1 MRKPRRPTQ
10 PRSAWSRGPASAT
23 TASCPHQR
31 DSENAIVAPSVA
43 DAIDT
48 GVPSAVPKSSPLAA
62 ARTGPGNSTTVSDA
76 EIAMNTSG
84 PAAP

>member
-1 MRKPRRPTQ
+1 M
-10 PRSAWSRGPASAT
+10 
-23 TASCPHQR
+23 
-31 DSENAIVAPSVA
+31 A

-62 ARTGPGNSTTVSDA
+62 ARTGPGKSTTVSDA

>member
-10 PRSAWSRGPASAT
+10 PRSARSRGPASAT
-23 TASCPHQR
+23 TASCAHQR
-31 DSENAIVAPSVA
+31 ESENATVAPSVA

-48 GVPSAVPKSSPLAA
+48 GVPSAVPNSSPLAA
-62 ARTGPGNSTTVSDA
+62 ARTVPGKSTTVSDA
-76 EIAMNTSG
+76 ETAMKTIG